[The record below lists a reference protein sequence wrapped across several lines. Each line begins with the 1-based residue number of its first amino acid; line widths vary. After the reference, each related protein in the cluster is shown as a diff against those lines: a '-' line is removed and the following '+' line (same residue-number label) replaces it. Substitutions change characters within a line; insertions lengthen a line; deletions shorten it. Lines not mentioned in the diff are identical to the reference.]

1 MSYNDVISEIIACKP
16 DIVPKLFITALQIK
30 PGGYGE
36 GDTICGTNYPTLR
49 KIAKKYADIPYKE
62 CEKLLQNKLHEARF
76 VALIILKHKF
86 RTDPNKVLS
95 LYLTNTKHINNWDLV
110 DCSAPHILGEY
121 IRITGKDS
129 YISQL
134 ASSDN
139 LWENRISI
147 VATLTLIKV
156 GNFVPTI
163 KLCERFINHNHH
175 LIHKACGWMLRE
187 ISKYNPNIIIEFLN
201 DHQDISSIMKNYSLE
216 WIKKCKD
223 RDTTF

>member
-1 MSYNDVISEIIACKP
+1 MSHNDVISEIIACKP
-16 DIVPKLFITALQIK
+16 KIIPKLFIAALQIK

-62 CEKLLQNKLHEARF
+62 CKKLLQNNLHEARF

-86 RTDPNKVLS
+86 RSEPDKVLS
-95 LYLTNTKHINNWDLV
+95 LYLANTKHINNWDLV
-110 DCSAPHILGEY
+110 DCSASHILGEY
-121 IRITGKDS
+121 TRMTGNDA

-139 LWENRISI
+139 LWDNRISV
-147 VATLTLIKV
+147 VATFALIKA
-156 GNFVPTI
+156 GNFMPTI
-163 KLCERFINHNHH
+163 ALCEHFINHQHH

-187 ISKYNPNIIIEFLN
+187 ISKHDPNIIIEFLN
-201 DHQDISSIMKNYSLE
+201 DHQNIPSIMKNYALE
-216 WIKKCKD
+216 WIKKRKAKGI
-223 RDTTF
+223 TS